1 MRRTLSFLFL
11 GLLSACGRT
20 APAELPHP
28 DAGRTAAQVDSLY
41 AQGEALFRDGK
52 WTRALD
58 AFTLAAPMLGS
69 DDPRYLRYRFYMG
82 EIHYARSE
90 YLQATREFR
99 RLADEVPEDSLA
111 PVALYRAGM
120 AYRELWRKPQ
130 LDPSYGQTAMQV
142 FAEVASRY
150 PGTVSAAR
158 AQIQV
163 LELQEW
169 AAEKEYRNAR
179 FYLRYSAHNSAVLV
193 LRDLVANYPRTRWAP
208 LALLRMVEAYEKLGY
223 EEDREETCEYIR
235 TYHPGI
241 KDLAKIC
248 PPASAG
254 GT

>member
-1 MRRTLSFLFL
+1 MRRFFGFL
-11 GLLSACGRT
+11 LLALVAACGRR
-20 APAELPHP
+20 APSALPTP
-28 DAGRTAAQVDSLY
+28 DEGRPAAQVDSLF
-41 AQGEALFRDGK
+41 AEGERLFREGK

-58 AFTLAAPMLGS
+58 AFTLAAPMIRS
-69 DDPRYLRYRFYMG
+69 EDPRYLRYRFYLG

-90 YLQATREFR
+90 FLQATREFR
-99 RLADEVPEDSLA
+99 RIADEVPEDSLA

-130 LDPSYGQTAMQV
+130 LDPSYGQTALQV

-158 AQIQV
+158 AQTQI

-179 FYLRYSAHNSAVLV
+179 FYLRYNAHNSAVLV
-193 LRDLVANYPRTRWAP
+193 LRNLVANYPRTRWAP

-235 TYHPGI
+235 TYHPDV
-241 KDLAKIC
+241 KDLAKVC
-248 PPASAG
+248 PPRASG
-254 GT
+254 GG